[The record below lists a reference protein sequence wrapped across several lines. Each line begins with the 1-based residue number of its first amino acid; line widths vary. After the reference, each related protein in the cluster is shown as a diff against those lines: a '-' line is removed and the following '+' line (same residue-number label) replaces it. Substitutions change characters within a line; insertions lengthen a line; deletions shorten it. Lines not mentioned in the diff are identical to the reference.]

1 LNRVVERALL
11 KSSPPSVKGKS
22 LKIYYVTQTKTEPP
36 TFLFFINQG
45 RLLKPN
51 YRSYLQ
57 SKLREEFDLRGTPLR
72 FLFRKKKK

>member
-1 LNRVVERALL
+1 
-11 KSSPPSVKGKS
+11 
-22 LKIYYVTQTKTEPP
+22 
-36 TFLFFINQG
+36 
-45 RLLKPN
+45 LLKPN